1 MIHIYYGYGKG
12 KTSSAVGAGMR
23 ASGAGMSVALVQF
36 LKNSKSSELKAVPF
50 SVFKS
55 PDNLSFNPDSSY
67 RDWINSALE
76 YIKSSDADM
85 IILDEF
91 LDVTGDF
98 VTPEQALEI
107 LSLFKNKE
115 LIITGHKK
123 VDFLFD
129 TADYITFFEKVK
141 HPFDK
146 GVSARKGIEY

>member
-23 ASGAGMSVALVQF
+23 AKGAGMSVALVQF
-36 LKNSKSSELKAVPF
+36 LKDNKSSELKAVPF
-50 SVFKS
+50 DILKS
-55 PDNLSFNPDSSY
+55 PDTLAFNPGSSY
-67 RDWINSALE
+67 TDWVKSALE

-98 VTPEQALEI
+98 VKPEEVLDI
-107 LSLFKNKE
+107 LTLFKDKE
-115 LIITGHKK
+115 VIITGHRK

-129 TADYITFFEKVK
+129 RADYITFFEKIK
-141 HPFDK
+141 HPFDN
-146 GVSARKGIEY
+146 GISAREGIEY